1 MSYDNKEPNSTE
13 YKCSIALKTNM
24 GKDCC
29 SQNKIDD
36 QIKTLLILYLRW
48 IELFYILCELNTLT
62 IIIKVTLHKI
72 R

>member
-36 QIKTLLILYLRW
+36 QIKTLLILYLR
-48 IELFYILCELNTLT
+48 
-62 IIIKVTLHKI
+62 
-72 R
+72 